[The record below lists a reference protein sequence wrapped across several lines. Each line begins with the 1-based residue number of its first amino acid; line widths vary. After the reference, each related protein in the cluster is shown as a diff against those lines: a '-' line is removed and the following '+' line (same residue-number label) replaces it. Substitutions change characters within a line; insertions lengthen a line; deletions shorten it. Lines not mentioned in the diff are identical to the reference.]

1 MKHLF
6 QILILFLLVQANA
19 QEEILQQGEKWVDYT
34 NQKAFYKST
43 EFGVLQATTFTSDEN
58 TVFQSETTIQP
69 KFIWNFSVKIPTK
82 EVAIKK
88 GQTILLQFKAKTM
101 HSQIETGEAR
111 ILWIIKQSTDSNN
124 GYKFNVEATTSL
136 SKEWQT
142 YYVPFTTTKDISKED
157 FSLVMQLGF
166 PKQKFEM
173 TNLQAY
179 IFPADFDTSLLPK
192 TKIKYFGMEE
202 DAAWRKEAENRIEQN
217 RKGNFTLTFKNGNVP
232 IVNEKVAI
240 QLEKHEFSF
249 GAAINAEEVVNEPEH
264 FNYFSK
270 MFNVAVFENDLKIKR
285 WQNNKKKEK
294 VLEAI
299 DILNKNGIK
308 VKGHTLVWPG
318 FRYLT
323 QKFEENKNN
332 PKKIQALSDAFL
344 KDIVIQ
350 TKGKISHWDVTNE
363 NYTNKDL
370 QKITGSNQIIYDA
383 FIKTRALDP
392 EAERFINE
400 YGIISSGGIDKE
412 KQDWYYNYIKEIDAN
427 TNNAVD
433 GIGIQSHIGSDLTPP
448 TTVLA
453 ILDRFAT
460 LNKKISISEF
470 TMDITDATIR
480 GKYTADFLTA
490 AFSHPSVSEFLFWGY
505 YTPNNPKAG
514 LFTKDFKLTAMGT
527 AFYNLVH
534 NKWKTKLFEVTNSEG
549 KIAGRGFYG
558 FYTYKL
564 NFEGKQYT
572 GVIHIGKET
581 NNNLVID
588 LKGK

>member
-1 MKHLF
+1 MKNII
-6 QILILFLLVQANA
+6 QIVFLFLLVQTNA
-19 QEEILQQGEKWVDYT
+19 QEEILQKGEKWLDYSNANSFNRTIEIGYFKPISFT
-34 NQKAFYKST
+34 N
-43 EFGVLQATTFTSDEN
+43 DEN
-58 TVFQSETTIQP
+58 TVFESETTTQP
-69 KFIWNFSVKIPTK
+69 KFIWNFSVKVPTK
-82 EVAIKK
+82 NVSIKK
-88 GQTILLQFKAKTM
+88 GQTILLQFKARTI
-101 HSQIETGEAR
+101 HSLIETGEAR
-111 ILWIIKQSTDSNN
+111 ILWIIKQSTDSEN
-124 GYKFNVEATTSL
+124 GYKFNLEATTSL

-142 YYVPFTTTKDISKED
+142 YYVPFKTTKDISKEE
-157 FSLVMQLGF
+157 FSLNMQLGF
-166 PKQKFEM
+166 PKQKFEL

-179 IFPADFDTSLLPK
+179 IFPADFDASLLPK
-192 TKIKYFGMEE
+192 TKIKYFGMED
-202 DAAWRKEAENRIEQN
+202 DATWRKEAEARIEKI
-217 RKGNFTLTFKNGNVP
+217 RKGDFSITFTNGNEP
-232 IVNEKVAI
+232 IANEKVVI
-240 QLEKHEFSF
+240 HLEKHDFPF
-249 GAAINAEEVVNEPEH
+249 GAAINADEVVNEPEH

-299 DILNKNGIK
+299 DILNSNGIK

-323 QKFEENKNN
+323 NKFEENSTN
-332 PKKIQALSDAFL
+332 PNKIKELTDDFL
-344 KDIVIQ
+344 QDILGK

-383 FIKTRALDP
+383 FIKTRTLDP
-392 EAERFINE
+392 KAERFINE

-412 KQDWYYNYIKEIDAN
+412 KQDWYFNYIKEIDAN

-448 TTVLA
+448 TTVLS

-470 TMDITDATIR
+470 TMDITDQEIR

-490 AFSHPSVSEFLFWGY
+490 AFSHPAVSEFLFWGY
-505 YTPNNPKAG
+505 YMPNNPKAG
-514 LFTKDFKLTAMGT
+514 LFTKDFKLTAMGN

-534 NKWKTKLFEVTNSEG
+534 NKWKTKLFEATNSEG
-549 KIAGRGFYG
+549 KISGRGFYG
-558 FYTYKL
+558 FYSYKI
-564 NFEGKQYT
+564 NFNGKQYT
-572 GVIHIGKET
+572 GVVHVEKNDP
-581 NNNLVID
+581 NNFIID
-588 LKGK
+588 LSKK